1 MGPGGTAT
9 LIEHLNDLSFPAVP
23 RGPIWPPGT
32 SRDGTTDG
40 TIVTALHCTTVH
52 KKFSHKIE
60 FFYTIQPSYRVF
72 ISWSP
77 NSTCLHLDFYLLSW
91 WWQPLWSGGLLYR
104 WLLLQQKA
112 YWIRF
117 FFKISFLCIFCPWHS
132 KKQGKKQIKTLKKT
146 VFFKYFLIRSWANS
160 SWTRFGRADSS
171 WTRFGRADS
180 SWTWFGL
187 ISNFLILSLSL

>member
-1 MGPGGTAT
+1 MWRHLVTKFPTNACDASWWPNFVLMQEFPTNSCGAT
-9 LIEHLNDLSFPAVP
+9 
-23 RGPIWPPGT
+23 
-32 SRDGTTDG
+32 
-40 TIVTALHCTTVH
+40 C
-52 KKFSHKIE
+52 
-60 FFYTIQPSYRVF
+60 
-72 ISWSP
+72 SWSP

-91 WWQPLWSGGLLYR
+91 WWQPLWRGGLLYR

-132 KKQGKKQIKTLKKT
+132 KKQGKKQIKTLKKNC
-146 VFFKYFLIRSWANS
+146 FFKYFLIRSWAN
-160 SWTRFGRADSS
+160 SS